1 MDYIDLFDLLRQKI
15 NFQDERIETPE
26 ADVYNFTFESK
37 ATAMLPGTD
46 SYRCV
51 HHGEVFNNCNPEF
64 KSDINEDAL
73 MLNTND
79 IQIIDNKRFRYHV
92 FMPKGVRKTN
102 RFIFMFHGFNE
113 KSWEKYYPWA
123 QKLVEITGKAVIL
136 FPIAFH
142 MNRSPKLWS
151 SRYEMFELSK
161 KRKQIFPC
169 LLNSTFSNVAISIH
183 IHARP
188 QRFFWSGLQTY
199 SDVIQLMNQI
209 STGAHPLFE
218 KNSKADI
225 FAYSI
230 GGLLAK
236 ALLMTNTSHYFSES
250 KLCLFCSGAAFN
262 RLQASSKFIIDSR
275 GSLALY
281 SYLIEHLDYHLKTNP
296 RLAHYLGEAHPE
308 GYNLRSLLNYNK
320 MREYREEKFN
330 NIGKRMAAF
339 ALKKDKVYPY
349 YEVENNLKGVAHNL
363 PATVNVID
371 FPFPYKHEDPF
382 PANKKYRQAL
392 TEYFGKTFATMGE
405 FLKDK

>member
-1 MDYIDLFDLLRQKI
+1 MDYIELFNSLRSKI
-15 NFQDERIETPE
+15 NFTDDKIETPH
-26 ADVYNFTFESK
+26 ADIYNFTFESK
-37 ATAMLPGTD
+37 ATSLLSGKN
-46 SYRCV
+46 SYRCAQ
-51 HHGEVFNNCNPEF
+51 HNLVFDFCESGYKPE
-64 KSDINEDAL
+64 INEEKL
-73 MLNTND
+73 MLNNKD

-92 FMPKGVRKTN
+92 FMQKNATKTD

-123 QKLVEITGKAVIL
+123 QRLTEITGKAVVL

-142 MNRSPKLWS
+142 MNRAPQLWS

-161 KRKQIFPC
+161 KRKESFPC

-188 QRFFWSGLQTY
+188 QRFIWSGLQTY
-199 SDVIQLMNQI
+199 YDIIQFMDQI
-209 STGAHPLFE
+209 KTGGHPLFE
-218 KNSKADI
+218 KESKADF

-236 ALLMTNTSHYFSES
+236 ALIMTNNDHYFNES

-281 SYLIEHLDYHLKTNP
+281 SYLIEHLEYHIKTNP
-296 RLAHYLGEAHPE
+296 RLAHYLSPEHPE
-308 GYNLRSLLNYNK
+308 GYSLKSLLNYNK

-330 NIGKRMAAF
+330 GLSKRMHAF
-339 ALKKDKVYPY
+339 ALKNDVVYPY
-349 YEVENNLKGVAHNL
+349 YEIENTLKGVSHKI
-363 PATVNVID
+363 PVKVNVLD

-382 PANKKYRQAL
+382 PANKKYRQEI
-392 TEYFGKTFATMGE
+392 TTHFNKTFSAMGH
-405 FLKDK
+405 FLKDD